1 MTTKTFRLPDLG
13 EGLPDAEIVSW
24 YVEEGAEVELDQ
36 PLVSME
42 TAKAV
47 VDVPSPYTG
56 KLVKRYGGP
65 GDVVETGH
73 PLADFELGAGP
84 QRSEAEDTGHG
95 HGANHVVEA
104 SVMPDAA
111 RSDEAD
117 GSDRTTQDKAEA
129 RGEADAE
136 SRPSA
141 AAADDDMD
149 DESEGE
155 AADSSGADKATVVGA
170 VESSNRVVAERA
182 VAMFGVKAVPAVRAL
197 AKKLAVDLAKVK
209 ATGADGTVSLADVK
223 KAAAE
228 GTARIDPPT
237 DSAGASVEDD
247 TPIGRAP
254 VQRGPESSQV
264 ASPLTGRVE
273 ALRGVRRNMA
283 RTLAEAHAQ
292 VVPTTLFDDADI
304 HAWVPGQ
311 DITLRL
317 IRALV
322 YASRQAPALNAHFD
336 AAKGERSLFD
346 RVDVGLAVDTD
357 DGLFVPAVR
366 DCQVAEAKTLR
377 ARIERIREQVRL
389 RQVPPEQLRDYTIM
403 LSNFG
408 MYAGRYA
415 TPILVPPCV
424 AILAAGKL
432 RHQAVP
438 VMGGIESHRVIPL
451 SLCFDHRACTGGEA
465 ARFLGA
471 LMHDLAL
478 AA

>member
-1 MTTKTFRLPDLG
+1 
-13 EGLPDAEIVSW
+13 
-24 YVEEGAEVELDQ
+24 
-36 PLVSME
+36 ME

-47 VDVPSPYTG
+47 VDVPSPYSG
-56 KLVKRYGGP
+56 WLVKRYGGP

-73 PLADFELGAGP
+73 PLADFKLGSGA

-95 HGANHVVEA
+95 HGGGHVVTA
-104 SVMPDAA
+104 SVMPEAA
-111 RSDEAD
+111 RKAVPEAD
-117 GSDRTTQDKAEA
+117 QPTAEA
-129 RGEADAE
+129 GGSGEAGAEDRAEGTTRATTKPDVDADANSNAE
-136 SRPSA
+136 ISA
-141 AAADDDMD
+141 QP
-149 DESEGE
+149 E
-155 AADSSGADKATVVGA
+155 APQADKATVVGA
-170 VESSNRVVAERA
+170 VESSDRVVAERA

-197 AKKLAVDLAKVK
+197 ARKLAVDLAKVK
-209 ATGADGTVSLADVK
+209 PTGPDGTVSLSDVK
-223 KAAAE
+223 KAAAD
-228 GTARIDPPT
+228 GSARIEPPAESNRT
-237 DSAGASVEDD
+237 PVEDD

-254 VQRGPESSQV
+254 EQAGRAPAQPEREPV
-264 ASPLTGRVE
+264 HIASPLTGRIE
-273 ALRGVRRNMA
+273 PLRGVRRNMA
-283 RTLAEAHAQ
+283 RTMAEAHAQ

-304 HAWVPGQ
+304 HAWTPGQ

-317 IRALV
+317 IRAIV
-322 YASRQAPALNAHFD
+322 HASRQAPALNAHFD
-336 AAKGERSLFD
+336 AGKGERSLFD
-346 RVDVGLAVDTD
+346 RVDIGLAVDTD

-366 DCQVAEAKTLR
+366 DCQVAEPKTLR

-432 RHQAVP
+432 RHQATP

-465 ARFLGA
+465 ARFLAA

-478 AA
+478 AS

>member
-1 MTTKTFRLPDLG
+1 MTNKTFLLPDLG

-47 VDVPSPYTG
+47 VDVPSPYSG
-56 KLVKRYGGP
+56 WLVKRYGGP

-73 PLADFELGAGP
+73 PLADFKLGAGA

-95 HGANHVVEA
+95 HGAARATAAQGSAIGAADTAPAGPEA
-104 SVMPDAA
+104 SPSSTGTDSVAA
-111 RSDEAD
+111 P
-117 GSDRTTQDKAEA
+117 AEPA
-129 RGEADAE
+129 QVNTDT
-136 SRPSA
+136 
-141 AAADDDMD
+141 
-149 DESEGE
+149 
-155 AADSSGADKATVVGA
+155 ATVVGA
-170 VESSNRVVAERA
+170 VESSDRVVAERA
-182 VAMFGVKAVPAVRAL
+182 VAMFGIKAVPAVRAL
-197 AKKLAVDLAKVK
+197 ARKLAVDLAKVK
-209 ATGADGTVSLADVK
+209 ATGPDGTVSLSDVK
-223 KAAAE
+223 KAAAD
-228 GTARIDPPT
+228 GTARIEIEPV
-237 DSAGASVEDD
+237 SSHAAVEDD
-247 TPIGRAP
+247 TPIGRS
-254 VQRGPESSQV
+254 PERSGRVVEQIT
-264 ASPLTGRVE
+264 SPLTGRVE
-273 ALRGVRRNMA
+273 PLRGVRRNMA
-283 RTLAEAHAQ
+283 RTMAEAHAQ

-304 HAWVPGQ
+304 HAWTPGQ

-317 IRALV
+317 IRAIV
-322 YASRQAPALNAHFD
+322 HASRQAPALNAHFD

-346 RVDVGLAVDTD
+346 RVDIGLAVDTD
-357 DGLFVPAVR
+357 DGLFVPALR
-366 DCQVAEAKTLR
+366 DCQVAEPKTLR

-389 RQVPPEQLRDYTIM
+389 RQVPPEQLRDYSIM

-432 RHQAVP
+432 RHQATP

-465 ARFLGA
+465 ARFLAA
-471 LMHDLAL
+471 LLHDLAL
-478 AA
+478 AS

>member
-24 YVEEGAEVELDQ
+24 HVEVGAEVELDQ

-56 KLVKRYGGP
+56 KLLKQYGGP

-84 QRSEAEDTGHG
+84 QRSEAEDTGHS
-95 HGANHVVEA
+95 HGAHAGA
-104 SVMPDAA
+104 SGAPEEAA
-111 RSDEAD
+111 RQASAEPEP
-117 GSDRTTQDKAEA
+117 KAENNTGA
-129 RGEADAE
+129 DQTQAPAKPPAAAEKDSDDAE
-136 SRPSA
+136 P
-141 AAADDDMD
+141 
-149 DESEGE
+149 E
-155 AADSSGADKATVVGA
+155 APAADKATVVGA
-170 VESSNRVVAERA
+170 VESSDRVVSERA

-197 AKKLAVDLAKVK
+197 AKKLGVDLAKVK
-209 ATGADGTVSLADVK
+209 ATGADGTVSLSDVK
-223 KAAAE
+223 KAAAD
-228 GTARIDPPT
+228 GSARIDPPAQSGGT
-237 DSAGASVEDD
+237 PVEDD

-254 VQRGPESSQV
+254 AQAGPEPTPV

-273 ALRGVRRNMA
+273 PLRGVRRNMA
-283 RTLAEAHAQ
+283 RTMAESHAQ

-304 HAWVPGQ
+304 HSWTPGQ

-317 IRALV
+317 IRAIV

-336 AAKGERSLFD
+336 ASKGERSLFD

-366 DCQVAEAKTLR
+366 DCQVAEPATLR
-377 ARIERIREQVRL
+377 ARIEHIREQVRL

-432 RHQAVP
+432 RHQATP
-438 VMGGIESHRVIPL
+438 VMGGIESHRIIPL

-471 LMHDLAL
+471 LLHDLAL
-478 AA
+478 GS